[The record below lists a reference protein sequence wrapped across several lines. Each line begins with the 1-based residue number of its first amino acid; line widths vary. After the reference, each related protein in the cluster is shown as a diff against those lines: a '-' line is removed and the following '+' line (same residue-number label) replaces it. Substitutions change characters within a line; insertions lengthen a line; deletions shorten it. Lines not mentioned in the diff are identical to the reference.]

1 MTNTK
6 IVDDSAKLNAYKH
19 NLRCDLLIEPYKDQ
33 SLEQKF
39 THVHPLKLSKQV
51 HTDPISQRL
60 FALYEEETLFV
71 SLHFIKPYNYG
82 PYNDFY
88 KWLDH
93 RMKKVYAQ

>member
-19 NLRCDLLIEPYKDQ
+19 NLCCDLLIEPFKDQ

-39 THVHPLKLSKQV
+39 THVHSIKLSKQA

-60 FALYEEETLFV
+60 FALYEEEILIV
-71 SLHFIKPYNYG
+71 SWHFIKP
-82 PYNDFY
+82 
-88 KWLDH
+88 
-93 RMKKVYAQ
+93 